1 MRTLTLFRTK
11 SIAARCVR
19 CLVSGA
25 IYAVAFAPWSAHL
38 WGLTALLF
46 GLGLIVSAQRP
57 AQAAFFGF
65 LFALAAFTIGL
76 EWSVRSMHEFGRLP
90 LVLAWVGEVLLA
102 AVCALCWAAAAWVAI
117 WLTPSRKALRWIA
130 LALTLT
136 AAEWLR
142 GAGGLDFGW
151 LTPALATL
159 DTPWASLAPLGGTM
173 GVTFAL
179 LLSLTGVGALMT
191 FLFSAF
197 RRRRLEGS
205 ETALAVGIA
214 IVVLGLSFWSGRQLW
229 STPGPAVA
237 LRLVQMDLPVVDGWT
252 RPDSVTRLVETT
264 KWMET
269 PWEAAQKD
277 LTRVVLTPEGI
288 LSADSVRP
296 SAALRAAMGNFAA
309 AAQGPVLFNGFR
321 RGTEGN
327 WYNSAFFVDAENRV
341 ATVDKRKL
349 VPFGEFIPAGFRWFV
364 DLLGIPLSDLAPGK
378 PEQPNLN
385 LGRGIYAG
393 LLICYENIDGE
404 VLRSFW
410 ADPERDPGIFF
421 VTANLGW
428 FAPSII
434 PQHLDMTRLLAL
446 ASARPAAS
454 VNMNGRSAV
463 VNARAEVVFQAPV
476 SGRAVLDASLPTG
489 IGNPTPFVR
498 WGNIPTG
505 IFWGCLLLL
514 WALMRLRGHFSS
526 NRTSR
531 QAEG

>member
-1 MRTLTLFRTK
+1 MRALTLLRTK
-11 SIAARCVR
+11 SIAARCVL

-25 IYAVAFAPWSAHL
+25 IYAAAFAPWSAHL

-159 DTPWASLAPLGGTM
+159 DTPWASLAPLGGPM

-214 IVVLGLSFWSGRQLW
+214 IVVLGLSFWS
-229 STPGPAVA
+229 
-237 LRLVQMDLPVVDGWT
+237 
-252 RPDSVTRLVETT
+252 
-264 KWMET
+264 
-269 PWEAAQKD
+269 
-277 LTRVVLTPEGI
+277 
-288 LSADSVRP
+288 
-296 SAALRAAMGNFAA
+296 
-309 AAQGPVLFNGFR
+309 
-321 RGTEGN
+321 
-327 WYNSAFFVDAENRV
+327 
-341 ATVDKRKL
+341 
-349 VPFGEFIPAGFRWFV
+349 
-364 DLLGIPLSDLAPGK
+364 
-378 PEQPNLN
+378 
-385 LGRGIYAG
+385 
-393 LLICYENIDGE
+393 
-404 VLRSFW
+404 
-410 ADPERDPGIFF
+410 
-421 VTANLGW
+421 
-428 FAPSII
+428 
-434 PQHLDMTRLLAL
+434 
-446 ASARPAAS
+446 
-454 VNMNGRSAV
+454 
-463 VNARAEVVFQAPV
+463 
-476 SGRAVLDASLPTG
+476 
-489 IGNPTPFVR
+489 
-498 WGNIPTG
+498 
-505 IFWGCLLLL
+505 CLL
-514 WALMRLRGHFSS
+514 
-526 NRTSR
+526 
-531 QAEG
+531 